1 LYLLYQ
7 QEKIITNNFKFL
19 IIKAED
25 KLVKEKGI
33 HRISFGNY
41 ILKTLCTASVDSLIT
56 RFKKV
61 LVNRI
66 TIINQLTIGIVY
78 FKKVR

>member
-7 QEKIITNNFKFL
+7 QEKIIKNNFKFL
-19 IIKAED
+19 IIKAEY
-25 KLVKEKGI
+25 KLVEEKGI
-33 HRISFGNY
+33 HGILLA
-41 ILKTLCTASVDSLIT
+41 IALKTLCTASVDSCIT
-56 RFKKV
+56 TFKKV

-78 FKKVR
+78 FKKIG

>member
-7 QEKIITNNFKFL
+7 QEKIIKNNFKFL

-25 KLVKEKGI
+25 KLVEEKGI

-41 ILKTLCTASVDSLIT
+41 ILKTLFTVSVNSWIT

-66 TIINQLTIGIVY
+66 TIIHQLTIGIVY